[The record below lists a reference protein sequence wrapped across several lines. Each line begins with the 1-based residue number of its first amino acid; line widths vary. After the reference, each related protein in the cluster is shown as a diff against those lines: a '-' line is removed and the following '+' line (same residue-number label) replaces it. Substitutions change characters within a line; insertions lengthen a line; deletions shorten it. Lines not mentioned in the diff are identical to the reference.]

1 MDYSSDGSLSSTV
14 SHSDQGQA
22 LSSQAPQSYGASLTH
37 RPAPMQP
44 TLNVQP
50 LTPFASSAAYMTAK
64 SAPTG
69 TRNNMAHN
77 QQPGTLNAPINNSA
91 TSSHI
96 QQPAAAIENN
106 LLDWCKAQGYVSHD
120 IQLLPPSKKSS
131 EKWAL
136 GPFLAL
142 QPIRHP
148 TRGGAKMAVW
158 RPGKTLANWYALF
171 VQVAG
176 TPAPKPCLRCSSGRG
191 LWAECIVAPTSETD
205 KHMRGACACC
215 CMNNQSS
222 TCSLY
227 KSEKSP
233 RLAQGMHI
241 HCRPCIGTS

>member
-1 MDYSSDGSLSSTV
+1 MDYSSDGSLSSTA

-50 LTPFASSAAYMTAK
+50 LTHFASSAAYMTAK

-91 TSSHI
+91 TSSRI
-96 QQPAAAIENN
+96 QQPAASIENN

-136 GPFLAL
+136 DIGELVRSLCP
-142 QPIRHP
+142 
-148 TRGGAKMAVW
+148 GGWHSSSKAVPEVFQ
-158 RPGKTLANWYALF
+158 RPWSVGRVHCCPDVGNRQAH
-171 VQVAG
+171 AG
-176 TPAPKPCLRCSSGRG
+176 CLC
-191 LWAECIVAPTSETD
+191 LLLHE
-205 KHMRGACACC
+205 
-215 CMNNQSS
+215 
-222 TCSLY
+222 
-227 KSEKSP
+227 
-233 RLAQGMHI
+233 
-241 HCRPCIGTS
+241 